1 MPGNEVSEVCSDEV
15 RRLFLFPD
23 NFRKVVISLKR
34 TNPLWG
40 SIGTLT
46 GVVIAILALLKG
58 PWATAA
64 LIVTFT
70 LWGLWLIYTQLLPA
84 WSSNREYRRRAR
96 QSRSRQEGALSD
108 DGGSVSVVLLRHV
121 NHRISEHLRSVY
133 PDAHWEWTMSD
144 PALFVAHGGTGR
156 IRVYGIP
163 DYDFADVTLDR
174 QGSLRC
180 SLVKVAPLDGSQAA
194 SPNQQPLDPQVW
206 YEFQGR
212 TVLEDVIADLRSR
225 GHSSLTM
232 NEDGSICIQPVD
244 GGEEIAKESFPAFP
258 EKVYWPRLVK
268 VLEQEG
274 LAADVQDTRI
284 LVSW

>member
-1 MPGNEVSEVCSDEV
+1 M
-15 RRLFLFPD
+15 
-23 NFRKVVISLKR
+23 KR
-34 TNPLWG
+34 TNPLWC
-40 SIGTLT
+40 SISILI
-46 GVVIAILALLKG
+46 GVVIAILALLRG

-64 LIVTFT
+64 LIVTFA
-70 LWGLWLIYTQLLPA
+70 LWGLWLVWTQLLPA
-84 WSSNREYRRRAR
+84 WRANREYRRRER
-96 QSRSRQEGALSD
+96 QLQRQQETASEYS
-108 DGGSVSVVLLRHV
+108 DGGVGLVLLRHV

-133 PDAHWEWTMSD
+133 PKAYWEWTMSD

-163 DYDFADVTLDR
+163 DYDYADVTLDR

-212 TVLEDVIADLRSR
+212 SVLENVIADLRSR
-225 GHSSLTM
+225 GHSSLTL
-232 NEDGSICIQPVD
+232 NEDGSISIQPA
-244 GGEEIAKESFPAFP
+244 GGSQELAKESFATFP
-258 EKVYWPRLVK
+258 EKVYWPRLVQ

-274 LAADVQDTRI
+274 MSADVQDDKI
-284 LVSW
+284 LVCW